1 VIQHLFR
8 DDIAL
13 KMEKSGLKA
22 SDKSWLQGFQW
33 TVNEVIESLGGE
45 QVASERYGELAK
57 AWNDA
62 DLPEEL
68 RRR

>member
-1 VIQHLFR
+1 MIQHLFR